1 MPNRGEGLAGM
12 TVNERLFVAGRLAEF
27 DAATRAEDRDRM
39 IEILEALAVADAE
52 RSVDRILADR
62 RRDRRG

>member
-1 MPNRGEGLAGM
+1 VPNRGEGLAGM
-12 TVNERLFVAGRLAEF
+12 TVNERLFVAGRPAEF